1 MQRVLAD
8 AQSPDQAI
16 EQASLALLQAD
27 KLGYIDK
34 IRSIRASASTKRLL
48 ALHEDPAAA
57 QPRQKPSSQACIPE
71 YHARTAR
78 IWEYL
83 GCLLAVPTCTTFCGI

>member
-8 AQSPDQAI
+8 AQSPDRAI
-16 EQASLALLQAD
+16 EQASPALLQAD

-34 IRSIRASASTKRLL
+34 IRSIRASASTKRML

-57 QPRQKPSSQACIPE
+57 TPPK
-71 YHARTAR
+71 T
-78 IWEYL
+78 
-83 GCLLAVPTCTTFCGI
+83 V